1 MAVFGHQ
8 LLSLPLHRKNQKTK
22 ALPVV
27 TGTPMKT
34 VKVRTPEEQR
44 GESHKE
50 LSDMTPQG
58 ILIRE
63 ADRHS

>member
-1 MAVFGHQ
+1 
-8 LLSLPLHRKNQKTK
+8 
-22 ALPVV
+22 
-27 TGTPMKT
+27 MKT

-58 ILIRE
+58 ILMRE
-63 ADRHS
+63 ADRHSCMESEPKG